1 MQSKNQIRNE
11 LWKKL
16 DAISTHHHQAYSSII
31 CKKMDDWLTKHK
43 PTSIGAFYPVRK
55 EPNIWPVL
63 SNFATTRSLYL
74 PKYIQA
80 HDQYKWALYEGS
92 LTPSQFGIP
101 EPTDI
106 PHPQPTLDACFIPAL
121 GIDNNGNRIGWGH
134 GYFDR
139 LLTTHIPHRIGIIF
153 SIQKSIT
160 TFPSDP
166 WDIQLTEMLSN

>member
-1 MQSKNQIRNE
+1 
-11 LWKKL
+11 
-16 DAISTHHHQAYSSII
+16 
-31 CKKMDDWLTKHK
+31 MDDWLTKHK

-106 PHPQPTLDACFIPAL
+106 PPSTTNIRRMLHPSIGHRQQRQSYWL
-121 GIDNNGNRIGWGH
+121 GAW
-134 GYFDR
+134 
-139 LLTTHIPHRIGIIF
+139 LL
-153 SIQKSIT
+153 
-160 TFPSDP
+160 
-166 WDIQLTEMLSN
+166 